1 MADGAQRIADFMG
14 NAGCE
19 SSEGGELEL
28 LGLLGDLR
36 DVLEEH
42 QSVELVAVL
51 QGGETRLQRRS
62 AGVALRLAGAVWDC
76 HASAAVP

>member
-36 DVLEEH
+36 DVLGNTRVSSLLPCCRAAKLGC
-42 QSVELVAVL
+42 SV
-51 QGGETRLQRRS
+51 GPPG
-62 AGVALRLAGAVWDC
+62 W
-76 HASAAVP
+76 P